1 MKGKDFNKIINIL
14 KVILNSLYWIEIT
27 LAIILVILVT
37 NTIIKYI

>member
-37 NTIIKYI
+37 NTIIKCI